1 MAVLASRK
9 AVTLADVARKAGVSK
24 TTASH
29 AMSGKG
35 WVADSTRE
43 TVLRLADEM
52 GFQIDPL
59 ARLLSNGRSEK
70 TIGFYTLDLDLSSRT
85 RQLQL
90 IQATLSERG
99 YSVPIYAYGYN
110 GRDELAN
117 QMELMDNMAAQRPR
131 AIICNTS
138 GVHKKVL
145 QRLQKFADDGG
156 ILVCYGYFEFTPLN
170 CDQIMHT
177 QDKDFGLATRH
188 LTQLGHRDIGIFN
201 VGQRKP
207 EDRVLDC
214 IVEALSEVRAN
225 VRDEWLF
232 CNDGTQRYE
241 DDGARL
247 GEEFLDLKER
257 PTAMLIANDYAATAF
272 MATVTRGGVR
282 VPDDVSVV
290 GFDDDAIAP
299 YGVVPLTTVS
309 VPIEKMAS
317 LVVEML
323 VERLEDGLASEPRS
337 ITVSGELILREST
350 APPLASL

>member
-1 MAVLASRK
+1 MIVANGRK
-9 AVTLADVARKAGVSK
+9 TVTLADVARHAGVSK

-29 AMSGKG
+29 AISGKG

-70 TIGFYTLDLDLSSRT
+70 TIGFYTLDLDLSGRT
-85 RQLQL
+85 RQLQI

-99 YSVPIYAYGYN
+99 YSVPIYAYGYK

-117 QMELMDNMAAQRPR
+117 QMELMDNLAAQRPR

-156 ILVCYGYFEFTPLN
+156 ILVCHGYFEFAPLS

-177 QDKDFGLATRH
+177 QGESFGLATRH
-188 LTQLGHRDIGIFN
+188 LTQLGHRKIGVFN

-207 EDRVLDC
+207 ADRVLDC
-214 IVEALSEVRAN
+214 VTEALREVKAA
-225 VRDEWLF
+225 VHDEWLF
-232 CNDGTQRYE
+232 CNDGTRRYE
-241 DDGARL
+241 EDGARL
-247 GEEFLDLKER
+247 GEEFLALKER

-272 MATVTRGGVR
+272 IATVTRGGVR
-282 VPDDVSVV
+282 VPHDVSVV

-309 VPIEKMAS
+309 APVEKVATH
-317 LVVEML
+317 VVEL
-323 VERLEDGLASEPRS
+323 LISRLEAGFSDEPRF
-337 ITVSGELILREST
+337 ITVRGELIVREST
-350 APPLASL
+350 AAPR